1 MHHSAQ
7 LPKEA
12 LKELKENTTAT
23 PQPPEDD
30 KLVTPAFA
38 LAWVINFTQ
47 YLAFYILVT
56 TMALYAVKQFAASDA
71 AAGFASSSFVVG
83 ATVARLFSGY
93 LVDAFGRR
101 RVLWISL
108 AVVAVSSVGYLLEG
122 SFWVLI
128 LVRMLH
134 GLSYAIASTAVM
146 TTAQRVIPPARRAEG
161 TGFFALGNTLS
172 TALGPAFGL
181 FLVGQF
187 SYRALFTTTIAVA
200 VVSLVLGVLL
210 GMTAGERAAAEE
222 ARGAERPSFHASD
235 IADGRVVPIG
245 VFMLIV
251 GVSYSGVITFLM
263 SYSEQRGTQTGAS
276 VFFLAYAAAMFI
288 SRFFLGRIQDE
299 RGDNAVVYFGVAMF
313 ILALVVLA
321 LAGNDALVIVAGV
334 LSGLGYGTL
343 MPASQAIAVRLVDA
357 SRLGTG
363 ISTLMLLVDVGVAL
377 GPIFLGTLISA
388 TGYSAMYLLLA
399 GLVAVAGV
407 FYFFV
412 HGRRPQAKQG
422 YADA

>member
-1 MHHSAQ
+1 
-7 LPKEA
+7 
-12 LKELKENTTAT
+12 
-23 PQPPEDD
+23 
-30 KLVTPAFA
+30 
-38 LAWVINFTQ
+38 
-47 YLAFYILVT
+47 
-56 TMALYAVKQFAASDA
+56 MALYAVKQFAASDA

-108 AVVAVSSVGYLLEG
+108 VVVAASSVGYLLEG

-172 TALGPAFGL
+172 TALGPALGL

-210 GMTAGERAAAEE
+210 GATAGERAAAEDP
-222 ARGAERPSFHASD
+222 AVRNDRASTPRILRTAGSCRLCVHAD
-235 IADGRVVPIG
+235 R
-245 VFMLIV
+245 

-263 SYSEQRGTQTGAS
+263 SYWSSAARRRVPRCSSWPMPRQCSFRSSLA
-276 VFFLAYAAAMFI
+276 VF
-288 SRFFLGRIQDE
+288 RTNGR
-299 RGDNAVVYFGVAMF
+299 
-313 ILALVVLA
+313 
-321 LAGNDALVIVAGV
+321 
-334 LSGLGYGTL
+334 
-343 MPASQAIAVRLVDA
+343 
-357 SRLGTG
+357 
-363 ISTLMLLVDVGVAL
+363 
-377 GPIFLGTLISA
+377 
-388 TGYSAMYLLLA
+388 
-399 GLVAVAGV
+399 
-407 FYFFV
+407 
-412 HGRRPQAKQG
+412 
-422 YADA
+422 